1 MLRILYNLPT
11 IETTDEIAINNI
23 TLSIKHF
30 NLETLYHSS
39 IGWILNDTSRTFQDL
54 ELLYRKLNV
63 NAYLISIHKI
73 PDELKNDKYF
83 FKQYNDTKNEIKYL
97 CECVIEREEIALTL
111 IYKQWLN
118 YEENFE
124 NLKYSGHID
133 IHNKDEVKEDE
144 MFEKL
149 KNNQIVLEFKSL
161 NPKESIEQLNKD
173 IFNFTKEKPEISIV
187 GKYDEDSPIMCF
199 KNKKGELLSN
209 IGWVIQNK
217 DNNMEYTLIDLNEHL
232 YK

>member
-11 IETTDEIAINNI
+11 TESPDEIAINNI
-23 TLSIKHF
+23 TLSINHF

-73 PDELKNDKYF
+73 PDELKNEKYF
-83 FKQYNDTKNEIKYL
+83 FKQYNNTKNEIKYL
-97 CECVIEREEIALTL
+97 CECVIEQEEMALTL
-111 IYKQWLN
+111 INKQWNN
-118 YEENFE
+118 YEENLE

-133 IHNKDEVKEDE
+133 IHNKDEENEDE
-144 MFEKL
+144 MFNKL
-149 KNNQIVLEFKSL
+149 KNNLIILEFKSL

-173 IFNFTKEKPEISIV
+173 IFLFTKEKPEINIV

-217 DNNMEYTLIDLNEHL
+217 DNDMEYTLIDLNIHL